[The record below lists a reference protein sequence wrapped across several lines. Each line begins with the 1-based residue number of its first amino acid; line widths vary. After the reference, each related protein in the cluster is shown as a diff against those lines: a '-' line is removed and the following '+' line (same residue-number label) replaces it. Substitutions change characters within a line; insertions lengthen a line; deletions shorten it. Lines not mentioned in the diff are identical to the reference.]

1 MALKTLKIGTRGS
14 PLALAQTSEVAKLLK
29 EAHPDL
35 SLTRVIIKTSGDWK
49 PEDGETKLSE
59 SDGGK
64 GLFAREIEKSLLEG
78 KIDCAVHS
86 MKDMPSVLPDGLA
99 LDHVLKRG
107 DVRDA
112 FICHKAKTLKDLP
125 QSAIVGTSSTRR
137 QSFVLAQRPDLKCV
151 PIRGNVQT
159 RLDKLAAGQVDAT
172 YLAVAGMER
181 LGISGDFIHP
191 VEVGEMVP
199 SCGQAT
205 IAIETRENDAD
216 VRAILDK
223 IHHKKTGLCSCVERA
238 ALRVLDG
245 SCHTPIGAYAHIK
258 NGVLY
263 FNLVL
268 SSLDGKQVYEEAVE
282 AENILTRQDAV
293 NLGAVT
299 AKRIKVTAPAT
310 LFT

>member
-1 MALKTLKIGTRGS
+1 MTLKTLKIGTRGS
-14 PLALAQTSEVAKLLK
+14 PLALAQTAEVAKLLK

-59 SDGGK
+59 AEGGK
-64 GLFAREIEKSLLEG
+64 GLFAREIEKALLEN

-86 MKDMPSVLPDGLA
+86 LKDMASVLPDGLV
-99 LDHVLKRG
+99 LDHVLKRA

-112 FICHKAKTLKDLP
+112 FISHKAKTLDELP
-125 QSAIVGTSSTRR
+125 KGAIVGTSSTRR
-137 QSFVLAQRPDLKCV
+137 SSFILSQRPDVQCV

-159 RLDKLAAGQVDAT
+159 RLEKLEAGQVDAT
-172 YLAVAGMER
+172 YLAMAGLGR
-181 LGISGDFIHP
+181 LNISGDFIHP
-191 VEVGEMVP
+191 VEVGEMLP
-199 SCGQAT
+199 ACGQGI
-205 IAIETRENDAD
+205 IAIETKESDAD
-216 VRAILDK
+216 VRSLLDS
-223 IHHKKTGLCSCVERA
+223 IHHRKTGLCSYVERA

-245 SCHTPIGAYAHIK
+245 SCHTPIGAYARFK
-258 NGVLY
+258 EGKLL

-268 SSLDGKQVYEEAVE
+268 SSLDGKEMYEEAVQ
-282 AENILTRQDAV
+282 AENILTKQDAV

-299 AKRIKVTAPAT
+299 AKKIKVTAPKS